1 MRVKN
6 LIALFLF
13 ASTPFFAFGK
23 NIDVKHNYY
32 VSARYQH
39 TASHDTNEAW
49 RKFYKQVD
57 TDKNMTRYK
66 FESLSDA
73 LTRNIDF
80 VGSAA
85 IGYYFG
91 NSRIEFEYINT
102 KMKLKTHPDKFEE
115 SQSLFKYRHNT
126 FIENNDNFR
135 VYDKDCN
142 ENFYNNCDKRRMY
155 DIKESKHFHT
165 GMINLY
171 YDLNIDSMPFTP
183 YVGVGAGVTFGHNEL
198 FFVNDNTWSMDSS
211 SSKKEIK
218 IETQNAVNYQA
229 KFGINYNFNLET
241 KISAGYVYF
250 GRVNSAMPH
259 FARHSVE
266 VGLVFNF

>member
-13 ASTPFFAFGK
+13 ANTPFFAFGK

-32 VSARYQH
+32 ASARYQH
-39 TASHDTNEAW
+39 IVSHNTNEVW
-49 RKFYKQVD
+49 KEFYKQVD
-57 TDKNMTRYK
+57 TDKEMTKYK

-73 LTRNIDF
+73 LTRDINF

-102 KMKLKTHPDKFEE
+102 KLNLHTHSDKFKDKK
-115 SQSLFKYRHNT
+115 SLFNQSNSDNK
-126 FIENNDNFR
+126 FIENDDNFR
-135 VYDKDCN
+135 V
-142 ENFYNNCDKRRMY
+142 FQKRFSGRYYY
-155 DIKESKHFHT
+155 DIRESKRFHT

-171 YDLNIDSMPFTP
+171 YDLNINSTYFTP

-198 FFVNDNTWSMDSS
+198 FFVNKDMFFLDSS
-211 SSKKEIK
+211 SNDKEIK
-218 IETQNAVNYQA
+218 VETQNVINYQA
-229 KFGINYNFNLET
+229 KLGVNYNFNLET

-259 FARHSVE
+259 FVRHNIE
-266 VGLVFNF
+266 IGLSFNF

>member
-13 ASTPFFAFGK
+13 ANTPFFAFGK
-23 NIDVKHNYY
+23 NINVKHNYY
-32 VSARYQH
+32 ASASYQH
-39 TASHDTNEAW
+39 IASHNTNEVW
-49 RKFYKQVD
+49 KEFYKQVD
-57 TDKNMTRYK
+57 TDKGMTKYK

-73 LTRNIDF
+73 LTRDINF

-102 KMKLKTHPDKFEE
+102 KLNLQTHSDKFKENK
-115 SQSLFKYRHNT
+115 SLFSNNNNEFT
-126 FIENNDNFR
+126 NNDDDFR
-135 VYDKDCN
+135 VNEYCDESWYKD
-142 ENFYNNCDKRRMY
+142 CDKRRAY
-155 DIKESKHFHT
+155 DIRESKHFHT

-171 YDLNIDSMPFTP
+171 YDLNINSTYFTP

-198 FFVNDNTWSMDSS
+198 FFVNENAFFFGSS
-211 SSKKEIK
+211 NDKEIK
-218 IETQNAVNYQA
+218 VATLGAVNYQA
-229 KFGINYNFNLET
+229 KLGINYNFNLET

-259 FARHSVE
+259 FVRHNIE
-266 VGLVFNF
+266 IGLSFNF